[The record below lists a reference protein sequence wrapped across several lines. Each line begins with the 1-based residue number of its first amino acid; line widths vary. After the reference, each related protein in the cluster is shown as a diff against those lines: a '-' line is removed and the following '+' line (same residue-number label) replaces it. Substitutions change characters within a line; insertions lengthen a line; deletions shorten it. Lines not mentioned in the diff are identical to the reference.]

1 MLEDRMAYFI
11 DLVERNE
18 PGEIEMARDVVTRE
32 DVGPLVEAYWTLATW
47 DEKAALVNGRAFALF
62 VSPVAVAEAALGS
75 TPSKPCRRGPMTTIS
90 GTSCRGALNSSAPGR
105 RCLRGRAHR

>member
-47 DEKAALVNGRAFALF
+47 DEKAALVNGRAFASS
-62 VSPVAVAEAALGS
+62 SPPWRWRPWEVRFQSHVDV
-75 TPSKPCRRGPMTTIS
+75 
-90 GTSCRGALNSSAPGR
+90 GR
-105 RCLRGRAHR
+105 